1 MRGDHDTLA
10 HVPPRTVHDQHDLL
24 VGTRSRL
31 LGEGGER
38 VGEELHVDAR
48 AQMPLGP
55 PGGGVDVAS
64 EVPPAIAGMDH
75 DHRPLPPQ
83 RPDATQDGLE
93 PMRCSSVAHTS
104 TTAPGCSSATAAA
117 LVARFF

>member
-38 VGEELHVDAR
+38 VGEELHVDA
-48 AQMPLGP
+48 P
-55 PGGGVDVAS
+55 S
-64 EVPPAIAGMDH
+64 S
-75 DHRPLPPQ
+75 
-83 RPDATQDGLE
+83 DATG
-93 PMRCSSVAHTS
+93 
-104 TTAPGCSSATAAA
+104 SA
-117 LVARFF
+117 RRRGGRSQ